1 MNLDSPRNPNTGSR
15 FRGANWILLLVALV
29 TSISIHSHAAE
40 ICVVAGDVTGLQAAL
55 DVAAHNNEDD
65 VLMLQTGYFDVPSSA
80 QLTYYPTDQHDLTI
94 AGGYSEFQN
103 DPCGGLISNDA
114 RLTTIHGGKTIHLYL
129 PTGTGS
135 ISVRT
140 LTIAGVFDPTSF
152 TAVSIAGTANTSGTV
167 RVSNAVFS
175 GNVSVASVAIFL
187 ASASSILIEN
197 SLFDNNATLSGQPSI
212 EATVYRQDN
221 ALCMGIVHT
230 TFVGNIS
237 TSRNVQVENDSC
249 MALLVND
256 IFWGNPGGDLDLASS
271 ANVANVDLTDIS
283 DLDGATISNVLT
295 LNPLFNADYS
305 LRDFSPLRDA
315 GLTAGFIF
323 ENGNFDVFGN
333 PRIQNDRPDIGATEI
348 SDVIFAHPFDW

>member
-1 MNLDSPRNPNTGSR
+1 MNLTIPCSVNTASCIR
-15 FRGANWILLLVALV
+15 AVAWILLLVSLV
-29 TSISIHSHAAE
+29 TSISTHLQAAE
-40 ICVVAGDVTGLQAAL
+40 ICVIAGDVAGLQAAL

-65 VLMLQTGYFDVPSSA
+65 VLMLQTGYFDVPSSVE
-80 QLTYYPTDQHDLTI
+80 LTYYPTDQHDLTI
-94 AGGYSEFQN
+94 AGGYREFQN

-129 PTGTGS
+129 PIGAGS

-140 LTIAGVFDPTSF
+140 LTIAGVFDPSSA
-152 TAVSIAGTANTSGTV
+152 TAVSIAGADNTSGSV

-187 ASASSILIEN
+187 SSASSVLVEN
-197 SLFDNNATLSGQPSI
+197 SLFYGNATLSGMPSI
-212 EATVYRQDN
+212 TATVYRQDS
-221 ALCMGIVHT
+221 AFCMGIIHA
-230 TFVGNIS
+230 TFVDNVS
-237 TSRNVQVENDSC
+237 TSRNVRIENDSC
-249 MALLVND
+249 RALLVND

-271 ANVANVDLTDIS
+271 ADAANLDLAEIS
-283 DLDGATISNVLT
+283 DLDGATISDVLT

-305 LRDFSPLRDA
+305 LSDFSPLRDA
-315 GLTAGFIF
+315 GLTGGFVF

-333 PRIQNDRPDIGATEI
+333 PRTQNDRPDIGAIEI